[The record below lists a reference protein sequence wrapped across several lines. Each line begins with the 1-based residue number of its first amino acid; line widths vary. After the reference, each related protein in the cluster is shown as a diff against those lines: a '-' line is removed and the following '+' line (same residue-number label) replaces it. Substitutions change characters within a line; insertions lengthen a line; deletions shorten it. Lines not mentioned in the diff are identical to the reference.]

1 MRRKLPNKNLHLDDL
16 SYSALARSVATQI
29 IRRMGADSDAISAVL
44 EVVHRS
50 TCRAQGSARCQD
62 MYGKAFVDELLE
74 NAGISPRSGLPALRA
89 PSTLQPHVHTIR
101 RLALA
106 AELRDDSTGSHIVRV
121 GGYSALL
128 AERLGLSDAEVR
140 TIYYAALLHDVGKIG
155 IPDRILK
162 KRGKLSQEEFEI
174 MKTHT
179 IIGAKILADAE
190 VEVLQI
196 ARHIAG
202 CHHERWDGQGYPRG
216 ISAHGI
222 PLAARIVA
230 LADTFDA
237 ITSSRPYRRTRSV
250 EDALGIIEME
260 SGKQFDPAI
269 VAVFLANINS
279 VVKIREKVNRPLD
292 STPSDHAES
301 ETGSPA
307 WKTGDIQVD
316 LDHEFGKEF
325 ENEF

>member
-1 MRRKLPNKNLHLDDL
+1 
-16 SYSALARSVATQI
+16 
-29 IRRMGADSDAISAVL
+29 
-44 EVVHRS
+44 
-50 TCRAQGSARCQD
+50 

-202 CHHERWDGQGYPRG
+202 CHHERWTDRAIQGDFRSWHTSG
-216 ISAHGI
+216 RQNCRTGGHFRRHHFIA
-222 PLAARIVA
+222 PLP
-230 LADTFDA
+230 T
-237 ITSSRPYRRTRSV
+237 
-250 EDALGIIEME
+250 DALG
-260 SGKQFDPAI
+260 
-269 VAVFLANINS
+269 
-279 VVKIREKVNRPLD
+279 
-292 STPSDHAES
+292 
-301 ETGSPA
+301 
-307 WKTGDIQVD
+307 
-316 LDHEFGKEF
+316 
-325 ENEF
+325 